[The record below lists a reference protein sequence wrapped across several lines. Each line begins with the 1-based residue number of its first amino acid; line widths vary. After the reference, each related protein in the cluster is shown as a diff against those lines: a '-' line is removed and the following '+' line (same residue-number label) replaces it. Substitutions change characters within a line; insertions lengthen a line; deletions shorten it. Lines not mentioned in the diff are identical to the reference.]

1 MAVHVSKFCA
11 ILYMDASRHSVPP
24 NGSRAHEALLF
35 DYEKK
40 QGSRVVPSFHPA
52 GSTTRR
58 ERRELRRERWCV

>member
-35 DYEKK
+35 DYEKT
-40 QGSRVVPSFHPA
+40 GEPGGAFLPSGGQHHTPGTA
-52 GSTTRR
+52 G
-58 ERRELRRERWCV
+58 LRRERWCV